1 MRFARAVTVPTRG
14 ETKGRR
20 ALLALAATTAI
31 QIYVSLA
38 ATATAVLA
46 PEIAQAFAIAPKWIG
61 VFVGLVYAGAM
72 FASLGC
78 AGFIERF
85 GAIRISQFGVLLSAL
100 GALMI
105 ALAPSHALVV
115 LIAAALLIG
124 VGYGP
129 ITPASSHVLIRT
141 AEPHRLALTFSIKQT
156 GVPAGAALAGAVLPA
171 LALFVGWR
179 IALLIT
185 AFVGVAVAVIAQP
198 TRAMLDEEVNA
209 PRRSGRAFSLATVL
223 DPLRIVL
230 ASRTLAELAIV
241 SFIYAG
247 TQVCLTSFIVVYL
260 TESLEW
266 SLVGAGFALTAA
278 TVGGVVGRIGWGF
291 VADRVAPPRRVLGV
305 IGIIAATCGV
315 VITTAT
321 TAWSTAAVIIVAVI
335 FGATAIGWNGV
346 QLAEVARHA
355 PKGQAGA
362 VTGASGFI
370 TFSGVVAGPPV
381 FALLAA
387 STGSYRVGFGVFAV
401 MSGLSGLALLMPRLA
416 GTLRPRKWK

>member
-1 MRFARAVTVPTRG
+1 M
-14 ETKGRR
+14 
-20 ALLALAATTAI
+20 ALAATTAI

-209 PRRSGRAFSLATVL
+209 PHRSGRAFSLATVL

-346 QLAEVARHA
+346 QLAEVAHHA

>member
-1 MRFARAVTVPTRG
+1 MRSARAVTFLQRM

-20 ALLALAATTAI
+20 AFVALAATTAI

-38 ATATAVLA
+38 ATSTAVLA

-72 FASLGC
+72 FASLACG
-78 AGFIERF
+78 GFIERF
-85 GAIRISQFGVLLSAL
+85 GAIRISQFGVLLSAV
-100 GALMI
+100 GTLMI
-105 ALAPSHALVV
+105 ALAPSHALFV
-115 LIAAALLIG
+115 LIIAALLIG

-141 AEPHRLALTFSIKQT
+141 AEPHRLVLTFSIKQT

-171 LALFVGWR
+171 LALVVGWR
-179 IALLIT
+179 IALLIAT
-185 AFVGVAVAVIAQP
+185 FAGLVVAAAAEP
-198 TRAMLDEEVNA
+198 THAMLDTDINSES
-209 PRRSGRAFSLATVL
+209 RSGRAFSPATL
-223 DPLRIVL
+223 FEPLRIVL
-230 ASRTLAELAIV
+230 RSRTLSELAVV

-266 SLVGAGFALTAA
+266 SLVGAGLALTAA
-278 TVGGVVGRIGWGF
+278 TVGGVFGRIGWGF
-291 VADRVAPPRRVLGV
+291 IADRVAPPRRVLGV
-305 IGIIAATCGV
+305 IGIIAALCGIVITMATPAWPTIAV
-315 VITTAT
+315 VI
-321 TAWSTAAVIIVAVI
+321 VALI
-335 FGATAIGWNGV
+335 FGASAIGWNGV

-355 PKGQAGA
+355 PKGAAGA

-370 TFSGVVAGPPV
+370 TFSGVVAGPPI

-387 STGSYRVGFGVFAV
+387 STGSYRVGFGVFAAI
-401 MSGLSGLALLMPRLA
+401 SGISGLALLMPR
-416 GTLRPRKWK
+416 TTR

>member
-1 MRFARAVTVPTRG
+1 MERN
-14 ETKGRR
+14 GRR
-20 ALLALAATTAI
+20 AFVALAATTAI

-38 ATATAVLA
+38 ATSTAVLA
-46 PEIAQAFAIAPKWIG
+46 PEIAEAFAIAPKWIG

-72 FASLGC
+72 FASLACG
-78 AGFIERF
+78 GFIERF
-85 GAIRISQFGVLLSAL
+85 GAIRISQFGVVLSAL
-100 GALMI
+100 GTLMI
-105 ALAPSHALVV
+105 ALAPSHALTVPIV
-115 LIAAALLIG
+115 AALLIG

-156 GVPAGAALAGAVLPA
+156 GVPAGAALAGALLPA
-171 LALFVGWR
+171 LALVVGWR
-179 IALLIT
+179 IALLIAT
-185 AFVGVAVAVIAQP
+185 FAGLVVAAAAEP
-198 TRAMLDEEVNA
+198 THAMLDTDTNNE
-209 PRRSGRAFSLATVL
+209 RRSGRAFSPATVFQ
-223 DPLRIVL
+223 PLRIVL
-230 ASRTLAELAIV
+230 RSRTLAELALV

-260 TESLEW
+260 TESLQW
-266 SLVGAGFALTAA
+266 SLVGAGLALTAA

-305 IGIIAATCGV
+305 IGVIAAACGI
-315 VITTAT
+315 VITMAT
-321 TAWSTAAVIIVAVI
+321 PAWPTVAVAIVALI

-355 PKGQAGA
+355 PKGAAGT

-370 TFSGVVAGPPV
+370 TFSGVVAGPPI

-387 STGSYRVGFGVFAV
+387 WTGSYRVGFGVFAA
-401 MSGLSGLALLMPRLA
+401 MSGISGLALLMPRRVA
-416 GTLRPRKWK
+416 K

>member
-1 MRFARAVTVPTRG
+1 MEP
-14 ETKGRR
+14 KSRR
-20 ALLALAATTAI
+20 AFVALAATTAI

-38 ATATAVLA
+38 ATSTAVLA

-72 FASLGC
+72 FASLACG
-78 AGFIERF
+78 GFIERF
-85 GAIRISQFGVLLSAL
+85 GAIRISQFGVVLSAA
-100 GALMI
+100 GTLMI
-105 ALAPSHALVV
+105 ALAPSHALTV
-115 LIAAALLIG
+115 LIVAALLIG

-156 GVPAGAALAGAVLPA
+156 GVPAGAALAGALLPA
-171 LALFVGWR
+171 LALVVGWR
-179 IALLIT
+179 ITLLIAT
-185 AFVGVAVAVIAQP
+185 FAGLVVAAAAEP
-198 TRAMLDEEVNA
+198 THAMLDTDTDKE
-209 PRRSGRAFSLATVL
+209 RRSGRAFSPSTLFQ
-223 DPLRIVL
+223 PLRIVL
-230 ASRTLAELAIV
+230 RSRTLAELALV

-266 SLVGAGFALTAA
+266 SLVGAGLALTAA

-291 VADRVAPPRRVLGV
+291 VADRVVPPRRVLGI
-305 IGIIAATCGV
+305 IGVIAAACGI
-315 VITTAT
+315 VITMAT
-321 TAWSTAAVIIVAVI
+321 PAWPTVAVAIVALI

-355 PKGQAGA
+355 PKGAAGA

-370 TFSGVVAGPPV
+370 TFSGVVAGPPI

-387 STGSYRVGFGVFAV
+387 WTGSYRVGFGVFAA
-401 MSGLSGLALLMPRLA
+401 MSGISGLALLMPRRA
-416 GTLRPRKWK
+416 AK

>member
-1 MRFARAVTVPTRG
+1 MV
-14 ETKGRR
+14 TKGRR
-20 ALLALAATTAI
+20 ALVALAATTAI

-46 PEIAQAFAIAPKWIG
+46 PEIAQAFDVAPKWIG
-61 VFVGLVYAGAM
+61 VFVGLVYVGAM
-72 FASLGC
+72 LASLACG
-78 AGFIERF
+78 GFIERF
-85 GAIRISQFGVLLSAL
+85 GAIRISQFGVLLSAA
-100 GALMI
+100 GTLMI
-105 ALAPSHALVV
+105 ALAPSYALAL

-171 LALFVGWR
+171 LALVVGWR
-179 IALLIT
+179 IALLV
-185 AFVGVAVAVIAQP
+185 AALAGLVVAAVAEK
-198 TRAMLDEEVNA
+198 THAMLDTELQTA
-209 PRRSGRAFSLATVL
+209 RHSARTFSLATVL
-223 DPLRIVL
+223 LPLRIVVG
-230 ASRTLAELAIV
+230 SRTLAELAVV

-260 TESLEW
+260 TESLRW
-266 SLVGAGFALTAA
+266 SLVGAGFVLTAA

-305 IGIIAATCGV
+305 IGVIAAICGV
-315 VITTAT
+315 VITLAT
-321 TAWSTAAVIIVAVI
+321 PAWSTAAVAMVALI

-355 PKGQAGA
+355 PQGAAGA
-362 VTGASGFI
+362 VTGAAGFI
-370 TFSGVVAGPPV
+370 TFSGVVAGPPI

-387 STGSYRVGFGVFAV
+387 STGSYRVGFGVFAA
-401 MSGLSGLALLMPRLA
+401 MSGISGIVLLMPW
-416 GTLRPRKWK
+416 RPTTKRPKPR

>member
-1 MRFARAVTVPTRG
+1 MRSARAVIFRQPM

-20 ALLALAATTAI
+20 AFVALAATTAI

-38 ATATAVLA
+38 ATSTAVLA
-46 PEIAQAFAIAPKWIG
+46 PAIAQAFAIAPKWIG

-72 FASLGC
+72 FASLACG
-78 AGFIERF
+78 GFIERF
-85 GAIRISQFGVLLSAL
+85 GAIRISQFGVLLSAV
-100 GALMI
+100 GTLMI
-105 ALAPSHALVV
+105 ALAPSHALIV
-115 LIAAALLIG
+115 LIVAALLIG

-171 LALFVGWR
+171 LALVVGWR
-179 IALLIT
+179 IALLIAT
-185 AFVGVAVAVIAQP
+185 FAGLVVAAAAEP
-198 TRAMLDEEVNA
+198 THAMLDTDINSD
-209 PRRSGRAFSLATVL
+209 RRSGRAFSPATL
-223 DPLRIVL
+223 FHPLRIVL
-230 ASRTLAELAIV
+230 QSRTLSELAVV

-266 SLVGAGFALTAA
+266 SLIGAGLALTAA
-278 TVGGVVGRIGWGF
+278 TVGGVFGRIGWGF
-291 VADRVAPPRRVLGV
+291 IADRVAPPRRVLGV
-305 IGIIAATCGV
+305 IGVMAAGCGV
-315 VITTAT
+315 VITLAT
-321 TAWSTAAVIIVAVI
+321 PAWSTAAVGIVALI

-355 PKGQAGA
+355 PKGAAGA
-362 VTGASGFI
+362 VTGAAGFI
-370 TFSGVVAGPPV
+370 TFSGVVAGPPI

-387 STGSYRVGFGVFAV
+387 STGSYRVGFGVFAA
-401 MSGLSGLALLMPRLA
+401 MSGISGLALLMSGRP
-416 GTLRPRKWK
+416 PRK